1 MPRSAR
7 KPDPDAEKFKDF
19 IRSGIYE
26 LKQIAAEEA
35 GDYGGGSQLPA
46 VPRAAQLS
54 IFLLLV
60 TRGIDR
66 KHRTLYAHKEELQA
80 ALGTVY
86 EHAKQSWLR
95 ALAAKSP
102 KARAARLQDTSDF
115 SPYVDA
121 LTRFADKRFG
131 MSSVPLSTFGVT
143 DVQVALGMLVKKVS
157 AEAQQ
162 ALGIT
167 AGGKARTAI
176 SKSSRSRSVSRDIPN
191 PVLGAV
197 LVATVGADV
206 GIQGAVKPDQA
217 KAIRVGV
224 GIGTGAIDRA
234 KPEKPAVKQLRR
246 TLEELGEYVGDQ
258 KS

>member
-19 IRSGIYE
+19 IRAGIYE

-35 GDYGGGSQLPA
+35 GDYGGESQLPA

-60 TRGIDR
+60 TRGIER

-102 KARAARLQDTSDF
+102 KAQNARLQDTSDF

-121 LTRFADKRFG
+121 LARFADKRFG

-143 DVQVALGMLVKKVS
+143 NVQVALGMLVKKVS

-167 AGGKARTAI
+167 GGGKARTA
-176 SKSSRSRSVSRDIPN
+176 
-191 PVLGAV
+191 
-197 LVATVGADV
+197 T
-206 GIQGAVKPDQA
+206 PDQA
-217 KAIRVGV
+217 NAIQVGV

-246 TLEELGEYVGDQ
+246 TLEELGEHVCDQ